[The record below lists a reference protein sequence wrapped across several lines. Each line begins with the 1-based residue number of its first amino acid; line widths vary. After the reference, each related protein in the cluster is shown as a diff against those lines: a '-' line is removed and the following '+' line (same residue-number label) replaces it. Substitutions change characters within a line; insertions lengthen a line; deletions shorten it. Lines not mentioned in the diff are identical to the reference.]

1 MDVLVSGKTSF
12 KIEVPYKL
20 VETGPKGPKPLIVYL
35 HGRGQYLDLFEK
47 KTEVFKE
54 LDAYHLYLQGPYPEL
69 THIKEREKIGYSW
82 YLYNG
87 KQGSFVKSLEYTA
100 EFIQE
105 IIDGVRPFL
114 KITRLCLVGYSMGG
128 YQAAYF
134 GLSRWKHTNE
144 MIIIG
149 GRIKTELIGSKWE
162 QLRHIKVLALHGLN
176 DTDVSPI
183 KQEEQIAILK
193 KHHIDAEF
201 VGFDHDHSLNAPMLK
216 SGVAWLKKNGY

>member
-12 KIEVPYKL
+12 KIEVPYTL
-20 VETGPKGPKPLIVYL
+20 FETGPKGPKPLIVYL
-35 HGRGQYLDLFEK
+35 HGKGQYLDAFRK
-47 KTEVFKE
+47 KTEAFHD
-54 LDAYHLYLQGPYPEL
+54 LDAYHLYIQGPYPEL
-69 THIKEREKIGYSW
+69 TQIKEREKIGYSW

-114 KITRLCLVGYSMGG
+114 KITRLCMVGYSMGG

-144 MIIIG
+144 LIVIG
-149 GRIKTELIGSKWE
+149 GRVKTELVGSGWKN
-162 QLRHIKVLALHGLN
+162 LKHLKVLAVHGAS
-176 DTDVSPI
+176 DEQVAPERQ
-183 KQEEQIAILK
+183 QE
-193 KHHIDAEF
+193 HIGIMQSNGVDATFLE
-201 VGFDHDHSLNAPMLK
+201 VEGGHALSAQMTKAGID
-216 SGVAWLKKNGY
+216 WLKKIGY